1 MSNLVKHAQKE
12 LKLAGLFD
20 KDSDYDGMLGQAV
33 MELVKTFSKQG
44 HSGFS
49 AHQTLRIFNEVAN
62 YRPLTPIGMSKD
74 EWMDVTEMTA
84 DGKGM
89 WQNTRRGT
97 TFSRDGGKTWYDIDD
112 PSLNNGDTWS
122 GKREL
127 SQRLMRATKAK
138 FKVLKNAINR
148 DGVRP
153 KDGA

>member
-1 MSNLVKHAQKE
+1 MSNLVKHAEYE

-20 KDSDYDGMLGQAV
+20 KDSDYDGMLGEAV
-33 MELVKTFSKQG
+33 LKLVKEFSKQG

-62 YRPLTPIGMSKD
+62 FKNLTPIGQSKD

-89 WQNTRRGT
+89 WQNKRRGT

-112 PSLNNGDTWS
+112 PKLNNGDTW
-122 GKREL
+122 
-127 SQRLMRATKAK
+127 Q
-138 FKVLKNAINR
+138 
-148 DGVRP
+148 P
-153 KDGA
+153 KKWWQIWK